1 MSYKCPKCPICPIN
15 VLSVSNHKSQKK
27 AKASHQSKE
36 DSEAK
41 PSLATQAY
49 RKELPFSI
57 EMFNEEYIK
66 ELINKE
72 ESNEVKQQDAHR
84 QDVQEDIHFEKS
96 CRKGVKPYE
105 YIDSQDRFLEIKL
118 PSIHEFSTYLSGK
131 ISQEDYLYAQ
141 KVWSE
146 FECKNLDEYHNFYL
160 KTDVLNLV
168 EVWTVF

>member
-1 MSYKCPKCPICPIN
+1 MKNLGANYPIT
-15 VLSVSNHKSQKK
+15 
-27 AKASHQSKE
+27 SKYFK
-36 DSEAK
+36 D
-41 PSLATQAY
+41 QGY
-49 RKELPFSI
+49 
-57 EMFNEEYIK
+57 
-66 ELINKE
+66 
-72 ESNEVKQQDAHR
+72 SNEQITLA
-84 QDVQEDIHFEKS
+84 